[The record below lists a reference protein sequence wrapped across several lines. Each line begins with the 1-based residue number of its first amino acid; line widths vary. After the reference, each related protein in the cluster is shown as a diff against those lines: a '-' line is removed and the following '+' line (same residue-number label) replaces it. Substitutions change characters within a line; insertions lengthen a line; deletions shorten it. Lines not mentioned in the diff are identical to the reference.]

1 MKKMLISPSKY
12 IQGQGELCNLGDY
25 VTAYGKKVLFVA
37 HKDDQARVQK
47 QLDKTLEKGDF
58 ELVYGEFK
66 GECTINEIERLR
78 KLAVEN
84 ECDVFVGLG
93 GGKAIDTAKS
103 VAHYQH
109 KAVIVIPTIAA
120 TDAPCSSSSVI
131 YTENGE
137 FQEYM
142 YLNSPNV
149 ILVDTEIIAK
159 APTRFLVSGMGD
171 ALSTYF
177 EARSCLRSFA
187 TVNSGGKSTKAA
199 FAMAKLCYETLLED
213 SVKAKAACDA
223 NVVTKALEN
232 IIETNILL
240 SGIGFE
246 SGGLAA
252 AHAIHDGLTVLEETH
267 KYYHGEKVAFGTIV
281 HLVLENAPKQEIDTV
296 LAYCKSMGLP
306 TCLKDLGVN
315 EINEARLM
323 EVAKLSC
330 ADGESMYNM
339 PFKVTA
345 QDVYAAILTANILGG
360 E

>member
-12 IQGQGELCNLGDY
+12 VQGKGELYNLGEY
-25 VTAYGKKVLFVA
+25 VTAYGKKALFVA
-37 HKDDQARVQK
+37 HKDDHARVQD
-47 QLDKTLEKGDF
+47 QLNKTLEKGNF
-58 ELVYGEFK
+58 ELVYGEFN
-66 GECTINEIERLR
+66 GECTKNEIERLR

-93 GGKAIDTAKS
+93 GGKALDTAKS
-103 VAHYQH
+103 VAHYQG

-131 YTENGE
+131 YTEKGE

-142 YLNSPNV
+142 YLSSPNV
-149 ILVDTEIIAK
+149 ILVDTAIIAK

-199 FAMAKLCYETLLED
+199 FALAKLCYETLLED
-213 SVKAKAACDA
+213 SLKAKAACDA
-223 NVVTKALEN
+223 NVVTPALEN
-232 IIETNILL
+232 IIETNIYL

-252 AHAIHDGLTVLEETH
+252 AHAIHNGLTLLEGTH
-267 KYYHGEKVAFGTIV
+267 KYFHGEKVAFGTIV
-281 HLVLENAPKQEIDTV
+281 QLVLENAPQEELNTV
-296 LAYCKSMGLP
+296 LAYCKTMGLP
-306 TCLKDLGVN
+306 TSLKGLGVN
-315 EINEARLM
+315 EIDETKLM

-330 ADGESMYNM
+330 ADGESIHNM
-339 PFKVTA
+339 PFKVTPE
-345 QDVYAAILTANILGG
+345 DVYAAILTADKLGG